1 MRTVL
6 VIHGSNLNLLGLRE
20 PEAYGTATLGD
31 VNAAIERH
39 AAELGFEVEIHQT
52 QYEGK
57 IIELLHDGIDAV
69 LGAVINP
76 GGYCHTS
83 RAIEDAIRA
92 VPYPVVEVHMTNIHA
107 RHPGPISF
115 TATAAVGVIA
125 GFRTTSYLLGL
136 DALRA
141 LVDGDS
147 GSDATGSTGA

>member
-1 MRTVL
+1 VRKIL

-20 PEAYGTATLGD
+20 PEAYGTATLQD
-31 VNAAIERH
+31 VNADIARH
-39 AAELGFEVEIHQT
+39 ASMLGVKVEIHQT

-57 IIELLHDGIDAV
+57 IIELLHDGIDSV
-69 LGAVINP
+69 QGAVVNP

-107 RHPGPISF
+107 RHPGPVSF
-115 TATAAVGVIA
+115 TATAADGVIA

-136 DALRA
+136 DAVCA
-141 LVDGDS
+141 LI
-147 GSDATGSTGA
+147 AERET

>member
-1 MRTVL
+1 MLKVL

-20 PEAYGTATLGD
+20 PEAYGTATLPEVD
-31 VNAAIERH
+31 KAIREH
-39 AAELGFEVEIHQT
+39 ASRVGIEVDIHQT

-57 IIELLHDGIDAV
+57 IIELLHEGINRVDGV
-69 LGAVINP
+69 VINP
-76 GGYCHTS
+76 GAYCHTS

-125 GFRTTSYLLGL
+125 GFRATSYRLGL
-136 DALRA
+136 DALVA
-141 LVDGDS
+141 IVKQPGDR
-147 GSDATGSTGA
+147 GS